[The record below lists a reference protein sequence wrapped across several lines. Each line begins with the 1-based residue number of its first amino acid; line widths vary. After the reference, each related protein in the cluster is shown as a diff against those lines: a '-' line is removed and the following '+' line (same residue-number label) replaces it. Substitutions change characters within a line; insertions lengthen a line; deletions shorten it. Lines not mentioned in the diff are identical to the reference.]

1 VEGTRA
7 REGAV
12 EDPARRAGWMTARAA
27 VHLALAERDSRVA
40 LYDLRETIERE
51 PAVPVEMLS
60 ALERIGDAS
69 CLEPIAAAYVRS
81 SKPAGGQAPATA
93 ASSWWRQ
100 HLAGAFRTIAAREK
114 LTERQ
119 AITKRIR
126 SRWPDAALD
135 LLGTPRR

>member
-1 VEGTRA
+1 
-7 REGAV
+7 
-12 EDPARRAGWMTARAA
+12 
-27 VHLALAERDSRVA
+27 
-40 LYDLRETIERE
+40 
-51 PAVPVEMLS
+51 MLS

-69 CLEPIAAAYVRS
+69 CLEPIAAAYVRA
-81 SKPAGGQAPATA
+81 SKPAGGQPPASASA